1 MSIDLFETPE
11 VYYNVSLVHT
21 KKGNT
26 EEAAASV
33 KKSLELDPD
42 YAEAWDQLGNLYLDQ
57 NDLQGA
63 AKHYEKAVELNPGYA
78 FFLGINQPDV
88 IKITLSNQVISP
100 FLFL

>member
-42 YAEAWDQLGNLYLDQ
+42 YA
-57 NDLQGA
+57 
-63 AKHYEKAVELNPGYA
+63 
-78 FFLGINQPDV
+78 
-88 IKITLSNQVISP
+88 
-100 FLFL
+100 